1 MGLISKSDFAPFFL
15 LRGAHLQTIWAAKF
29 RRKPVTKDI
38 EWEQLELDD
47 GDFLELVWMKNP
59 NRPTVVILPGL
70 EGNFYTSTYVAC
82 LMRTLYHQNLQGVLV
97 HSRGCGRKVN
107 RLPRSYHAGD
117 IDDLESAIQFISKKI
132 SEFPVAI
139 VGYSLGGNVLLR
151 WLGLTQPNLLQTA
164 VAVSVPFDL
173 SASSDYL
180 SRGFSR
186 CYQKYLL
193 RSMRLKFLEKTKV
206 LGSFL
211 PIKDINSLKSFRHYD
226 DAITAPLHGF
236 SGVEDY
242 YRKTSCIDIL
252 PEIDTN
258 TLIIHALDDPFLPP
272 EAVPSIDRLSD
283 STTLELS
290 NHGGHVGFVGALKN
304 GNLHYWLE
312 DRITSHIHSIL

>member
-1 MGLISKSDFAPFFL
+1 MHISI
-15 LRGAHLQTIWAAKF
+15 Q
-29 RRKPVTKDI
+29 V
-38 EWEQLELDD
+38 
-47 GDFLELVWMKNP
+47 KN
-59 NRPTVVILPGL
+59 
-70 EGNFYTSTYVAC
+70 
-82 LMRTLYHQNLQGVLV
+82 
-97 HSRGCGRKVN
+97 
-107 RLPRSYHAGD
+107 
-117 IDDLESAIQFISKKI
+117 
-132 SEFPVAI
+132 
-139 VGYSLGGNVLLR
+139 
-151 WLGLTQPNLLQTA
+151 
-164 VAVSVPFDL
+164 
-173 SASSDYL
+173 
-180 SRGFSR
+180 
-186 CYQKYLL
+186 
-193 RSMRLKFLEKTKV
+193 
-206 LGSFL
+206 
-211 PIKDINSLKSFRHYD
+211 KDINSLKSFRLFD